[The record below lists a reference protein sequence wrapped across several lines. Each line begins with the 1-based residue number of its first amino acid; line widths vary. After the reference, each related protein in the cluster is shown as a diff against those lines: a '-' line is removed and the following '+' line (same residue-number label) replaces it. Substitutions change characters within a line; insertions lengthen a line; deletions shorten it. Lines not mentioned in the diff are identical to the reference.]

1 MHILFAAFKP
11 VLLILLLYLCLP
23 SAGYAQIYRVYR
35 PQPATEEKEKT
46 DGPLNFEASASAVWT
61 MGKLNDLSGQ
71 TISRRMMGPRIR
83 LLSLL
88 SEQISIGAEGQ
99 WLQAEDMPQEFFD
112 KLQQYS
118 FAGILRYNLTPQTR
132 PFLYILLGGG
142 WNFRRVDLSLPVA
155 ENKIHDGAIMW
166 TAGVGIEWPLARRWE
181 MGGEYRFFYEPKPWR
196 NFIME
201 ADSSFRHEWALY
213 VSFLF

>member
-83 LLSLL
+83 LLAHL

-99 WLQAEDMPQEFFD
+99 WLQAEDIPQEFFD

-118 FAGILRYNLTPQTR
+118 LAGILRYNLTPQTR

-142 WNFRRVDLSLPVA
+142 WNFRRVD
-155 ENKIHDGAIMW
+155 
-166 TAGVGIEWPLARRWE
+166 RRWE
-181 MGGEYRFFYEPKPWR
+181 MGGEYRFTYEPKPWR